1 MKLRLLGS
9 AVSSKSVQCV
19 SVESSVDVRMCESQQ
34 RFDQVQ
40 LLSVVAG
47 EDGGFLVVLHQ
58 LVHGV
63 EPALADTVHSV
74 RLLHLKVL
82 VLAGRLQG
90 HGEVTGLETQEGT
103 KVEGG

>member
-1 MKLRLLGS
+1 M
-9 AVSSKSVQCV
+9 SVR
-19 SVESSVDVRMCESQQ
+19 SSVDVRMCESQQ

-40 LLSVVAG
+40 LLSVVTG

-82 VLAGRLQG
+82 VLTGRLQG

-103 KVEGG
+103 KVEGD